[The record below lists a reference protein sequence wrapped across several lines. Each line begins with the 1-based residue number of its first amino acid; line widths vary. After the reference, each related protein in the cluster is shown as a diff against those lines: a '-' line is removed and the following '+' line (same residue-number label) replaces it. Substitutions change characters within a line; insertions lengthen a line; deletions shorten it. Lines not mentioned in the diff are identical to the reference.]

1 MSNKDQHNLVYDRRT
16 LNWIYPELYVMPTR
30 PLVRRAVACR
40 ARWPAFR
47 KTAAAGV
54 AARSAWLA
62 GALFVL
68 AGLAVLDDYGVGE
81 DAARNRHT
89 ASLNLDYVLGRSET
103 LLSYQYRLYSVA
115 FELPL
120 LLAERLLNLQDSRAI
135 YLGRHL
141 LTHLLFLAGG
151 LACAALAFRLYRN
164 RLLALC
170 ALSLFLL
177 HPRLYAHSFFNAKDL
192 PFLSLFML
200 ALLLIHRA
208 FRRETGAAF
217 ALCGAGIGLL
227 TGLRLTGLLLC
238 GAVLAL
244 RTCDF
249 VGAADW
255 AVRRRI
261 LGTGG
266 LFVLTCALAL
276 YAASPYFWGDPVT
289 RFVEVFAYMS
299 KHPRLIP
306 NLFRETLVLSRE
318 APAYVPVWF
327 AITAPPCALL
337 LSGVGAAALVRRA
350 VRAPSALV
358 RDTRL
363 RFEGLLLACCVLP
376 ALAVVLLGST
386 LYNGWRHLYFLYA
399 PFCLLAIG
407 GLRALAAAAD
417 CLRLRGDAGW
427 AYGLAGLGT
436 AATLGAMVALHPDQH
451 LYFNFLE
458 DRATP
463 ERLRTR
469 YDFDYWEIS
478 YRKALEF
485 LLAQYPEGPLYIDA
499 RGSLNR
505 EILPAA
511 DRQRIRFVDA
521 GHADFHITQ
530 YRAEG
535 PSGPVAA
542 APYAPVL
549 HAHKAYGNTVVA
561 VTAVNLERAAAR
573 AAPYRAA
580 YRALAARAPDVRA
593 RFDVH
598 ADARAVRWV
607 RAPCAAADAAPRFVL
622 HVIPVEAQNL
632 PAYRRAAGFDNL
644 SFHFA
649 QRGVRVDGAC
659 LAVAP
664 LPAYPIRHLRVG
676 QWLTGEKRMLWQA
689 DLRVPPA
696 PAAARAYAAAHRTL
710 APAAALRRG
719 AFAVYATPAAVIWA
733 KVPCAEG
740 DVQSRFFLQA
750 APVDPRVLSGRSFVR
765 LDFPFVA
772 RGVRVGGAC
781 LAAAPL
787 PAWPVGS
794 LTVGQRRPE
803 TERPLWQVALPRP
816 QAPRAVNEYRAAY
829 RALARAA
836 PAHRDA
842 FDVYVTAATVAF
854 AKAPCTAVD
863 TQPRFILHVVPVR
876 VRDLPPDRRR
886 AGFANRDFEFAWQGA
901 HFDGACLA
909 RAALPAYPVA
919 RVRVGQV
926 RPGADPLWQAEIPMA
941 RGP

>member
-1 MSNKDQHNLVYDRRT
+1 M
-16 LNWIYPELYVMPTR
+16 NWIYPELYVMPTR
-30 PLVRRAVACR
+30 PLVRRADACR

-47 KTAAAGV
+47 KTAVAGV

-81 DAARNRHT
+81 DAARNRYT

-200 ALLLIHRA
+200 TLLLIHRA

-327 AITAPPCALL
+327 AITAPPGALL
-337 LSGVGAAALVRRA
+337 LGAAGAAALVQRGL
-350 VRAPSALV
+350 RAPGALV
-358 RDTRL
+358 RNTRL
-363 RFEGLLLACCVLP
+363 RFEGLLLACCILP
-376 ALAVVLLGST
+376 TLAVILLGAT

-399 PFCLLAIG
+399 PFCLLATD
-407 GLRALAAAAD
+407 GLRALAAG
-417 CLRLRGDAGW
+417 CRRGRGGAGW
-427 AYGLAGLGT
+427 AYGLAGWT
-436 AATLGAMVALHPDQH
+436 ATATLGAMVALHPDQH

-463 ERLRTR
+463 ERLRIR
-469 YDFDYWEIS
+469 YDFDYWEVS

-485 LLAQYPEGPLYIDA
+485 LLAQYPEGPLYVHA
-499 RGSLNR
+499 QGSLNR
-505 EILPAA
+505 EILPAT
-511 DRQRIRFVDA
+511 DRQRIVIADA
-521 GHADFHITQ
+521 GRADFHIAQ
-530 YRAEG
+530 YRAWWQG
-535 PSGPVAA
+535 AP
-542 APYAPVL
+542 PYAPVI
-549 HAHKAYGNTVVA
+549 HARKVYGNTVFA
-561 VTAVNLERAAAR
+561 VTAANLERTAAAV

-580 YRALAARAPDVRA
+580 YRALSAGAPVVRD
-593 RFDVH
+593 RFDVYV
-598 ADARAVRWV
+598 DAQAVRWV
-607 RAPCAAADAAPRFVL
+607 RTPCGFEDAAPRFVL
-622 HVIPVEAQNL
+622 HVTPMQAQDL
-632 PAYRRAAGFDNL
+632 PANQRGAGFDNL
-644 SFHFA
+644 SFDFA

-664 LPAYPIRHLRVG
+664 LPAYPIQHVRVG

-689 DLRVPPA
+689 DVRVPPA
-696 PAAARAYAAAHRTL
+696 SPAARAYGAAYRTL
-710 APAAALRRG
+710 APQTTLHQGPFAIYVTRSTVTLARAPCTEADIQPRFLLHALPANPRDLTGLPFADRG
-719 AFAVYATPAAVIWA
+719 FH
-733 KVPCAEG
+733 
-740 DVQSRFFLQA
+740 FF
-750 APVDPRVLSGRSFVR
+750 
-765 LDFPFVA
+765 A
-772 RGVRVGGAC
+772 RGVRVADAC
-781 LAAAPL
+781 LAAMPL
-787 PAWPVGS
+787 PAWP
-794 LTVGQRRPE
+794 LRYLAVGQQRPE
-803 TERPLWQVALPRP
+803 AERTLWQVDLPLLT
-816 QAPRAVNEYRAAY
+816 APRAADAYRAAY
-829 RALARAA
+829 RDLMTVV
-836 PAHRDA
+836 PAHRGI
-842 FDVYVTAATVAF
+842 FDVYVMADAVAY
-854 AKAPCTAVD
+854 AKAPCAEAD

-876 VRDLPPDRRR
+876 ARDLPPNRRR

-909 RAALPAYPVA
+909 RATLPAYPVA
-919 RVRVGQV
+919 RVRVGQF
-926 RPGADPLWQAEIPMA
+926 RPGADPLWLAEIPLA
-941 RGP
+941 R

>member
-1 MSNKDQHNLVYDRRT
+1 
-16 LNWIYPELYVMPTR
+16 MPTR
-30 PLVRRAVACR
+30 PLVRRAAARR
-40 ARWPAFR
+40 ARLPAFR
-47 KTAAAGV
+47 EAAAAGV

-68 AGLAVLDDYGVGE
+68 AGFAVLDDYGVGE
-81 DAARNRHT
+81 DAARNRST

-103 LLSYQYRLYSVA
+103 LLSHQYRLYSVA

-120 LLAERLLNLQDSRAI
+120 LLAERLLGLQDSRAI

-151 LACAALAFRLYRN
+151 LACAALAFRLYGN

-200 ALLLIHRA
+200 ALWLIHRA

-217 ALCGAGIGLL
+217 ALCGAGVGLL
-227 TGLRLTGLLLC
+227 TSLRLTGLLLC

-249 VGAADW
+249 VCTADR
-255 AVRRRI
+255 AGRRRI
-261 LGTGG
+261 VGTGG

-276 YAASPYFWGDPVT
+276 YAPSPYFWDDPVH
-289 RFVEVFAYMS
+289 RFAEVFAYMS
-299 KHPRLIP
+299 QHPRLIP
-306 NLFRETLVLSRE
+306 NLFRETLVLSRD

-327 AITAPPCALL
+327 ALTAPPGALL
-337 LSGVGAAALVRRA
+337 LGGVGAASLVRRGLR
-350 VRAPSALV
+350 VPGALL
-358 RDTRL
+358 RNTRL

-376 ALAVVLLGST
+376 ALAVILLGAT

-399 PFCLLAIG
+399 PFCLLATA
-407 GLRALAAAAD
+407 GLRALATG
-417 CLRLRGDAGW
+417 RLRGRGGAGW
-427 AYGLAGLGT
+427 AYGLAGGAA

-469 YDFDYWEIS
+469 YDFDYWEVS

-485 LLAQYPEGPLYIDA
+485 LLAQYPEGPLYVHA
-499 RGSLNR
+499 QGSLNR
-505 EILPAA
+505 EILPAT
-511 DRQRIRFVDA
+511 DRQRIALVDA
-521 GHADFHITQ
+521 GRADFHIAQ
-530 YRAEG
+530 YRAWWQG
-535 PSGPVAA
+535 VP
-542 APYAPVL
+542 PYAPVI
-549 HAHKAYGNTVVA
+549 HTHKVYGNTVFA
-561 VTAVNLERAAAR
+561 VTAANLERTAPAA

-580 YRALAARAPDVRA
+580 YRALSAGAPAVRA
-593 RFDVH
+593 RFDVYV
-598 ADARAVRWV
+598 DAQAVRWV
-607 RAPCAAADAAPRFVL
+607 RTPCGPADAASRFVL
-622 HVIPVEAQNL
+622 HVTPMQAQDL
-632 PAYRRAAGFDNL
+632 PADQRRAGFDNL
-644 SFHFA
+644 SFDFA

-664 LPAYPIRHLRVG
+664 LPAYPIQQLRVG

-689 DLRVPPA
+689 DARVPPA
-696 PAAARAYAAAHRTL
+696 PAAARAYGAAYRTL
-710 APAAALRRG
+710 APPARRRG
-719 AFAVYATPAAVIWA
+719 PFDIYVTRSAVTLARAPCTEADIQPRFILHVMPA
-733 KVPCAEG
+733 
-740 DVQSRFFLQA
+740 
-750 APVDPRVLSGRSFVR
+750 DPRDGPGRPFAHR
-765 LDFPFVA
+765 DFHFFA
-772 RGVRVGGAC
+772 RGGRVAGAC
-781 LAAAPL
+781 LAAMPL
-787 PAWPVGS
+787 PAWPVRH
-794 LTVGQRRPE
+794 LAVGQQRPN
-803 TERPLWQVALPRP
+803 TERTLWQVDLPP
-816 QAPRAVNEYRAAY
+816 LTAPRATDAYRAAY
-829 RALARAA
+829 RDLMAVA
-836 PAHRDA
+836 PAHRGV
-842 FDVYVTAATVAF
+842 FDVYVTADAVAY
-854 AKAPCTAVD
+854 AKAPCAEAD

-876 VRDLPPDRRR
+876 ARDLPPDRRR

-919 RVRVGQV
+919 RVRVGQF
-926 RPGADPLWQAEIPMA
+926 RSGAAPLWQAEISMS
-941 RGP
+941 R